1 MDDEGRVAIIGRG
14 KDLII
19 SGGLNV
25 YPKEIET
32 EINALPSVSEAA
44 VIGVPH
50 PDFGEA
56 VVAVVVASELKSRPS
71 ESDLIARLALRLAKF
86 KTPKRVIF
94 IDELPRNT
102 IGKIQKAALA
112 ARFAH
117 LFVAEERRTGDS
129 PCSAF

>member
-1 MDDEGRVAIIGRG
+1 MDGEGRVAIIGRG

-32 EINALPSVSEAA
+32 EINALPGVAESA

-56 VVAVVVASELKSRPS
+56 VVAVVVATEPENRPS
-71 ESDLIARLALRLAKF
+71 ESALIAPLALRLAKF
-86 KTPKRVIF
+86 KTPKRILF

-102 IGKIQKAALA
+102 MGKIQKAALA
-112 ARFAH
+112 TRFAD
-117 LFVAEERRTGDS
+117 LFLAEERRTGD
-129 PCSAF
+129 PALPAP